1 MLGFD
6 CYAEVSLATKMAST
20 PQQVLD
26 FLGSLLP
33 RPDLMRSAILKEL
46 RQFAADKLQLEKLE
60 AWDLAYASEKLRA

>member
-26 FLGSLLP
+26 FLGELAAKAQAL
-33 RPDLMRSAILKEL
+33 RGTRSCGTTRI
-46 RQFAADKLQLEKLE
+46 R
-60 AWDLAYASEKLRA
+60 RR